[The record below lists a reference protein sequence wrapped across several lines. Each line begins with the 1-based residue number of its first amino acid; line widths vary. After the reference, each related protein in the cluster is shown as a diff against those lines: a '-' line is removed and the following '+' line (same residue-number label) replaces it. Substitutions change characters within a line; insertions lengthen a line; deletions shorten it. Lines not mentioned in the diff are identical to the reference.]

1 MLSWSVRHFPSK
13 ICWQILSFLLELH
26 WFQLHLIEEN
36 KVHQQLL
43 HFAKHQTPLVQ
54 FCPKFRQPTL
64 NDISQSF
71 LCQIADF
78 YDLTPFFLLIS
89 FRCVIY
95 PWRAEQA
102 DAQHP
107 DVTSPQPHSLQ
118 GMAEAHMCRLTP
130 RPQLVGPVGESAWN
144 DCFRGRSYIPLMAGF
159 CLVMSI
165 WVYFEYIRL

>member
-1 MLSWSVRHFPSK
+1 MYFSHASSLISSEGLVLSWSVRHFPSK

-78 YDLTPFFLLIS
+78 YDLTPFFFCWYHS
-89 FRCVIY
+89 GVWFTHG
-95 PWRAEQA
+95 EQSRLMLSI
-102 DAQHP
+102 QM
-107 DVTSPQPHSLQ
+107 SPVLSPTACRVWQRPICAGWHHDHSLWALLARVP
-118 GMAEAHMCRLTP
+118 GMTVQR
-130 RPQLVGPVGESAWN
+130 
-144 DCFRGRSYIPLMAGF
+144 
-159 CLVMSI
+159 
-165 WVYFEYIRL
+165 